1 MKVFGVRCSGA
12 HWSLVGSVLHTYTFA
27 LLHALLEVVLIENDG
42 VRPGA
47 RWWVWGHYIL
57 QIYTFA
63 LLCRNWY

>member
-27 LLHALLEVVLIENDG
+27 LLHALLELVLIENDG

-47 RWWVWGHYIL
+47 RW
-57 QIYTFA
+57 
-63 LLCRNWY
+63 